1 MTITGIGVDIENISR
16 FRETPFESNELFY
29 RKIFTDEEIFYCL
42 IKSDPYPHFAVR
54 FSAKE
59 AFVKALKINNETN
72 VIDYKSVKIIK
83 EGFQPFIE
91 YKNNRYLLS
100 LSHDTDKSI
109 AFVVIQ

>member
-42 IKSDPYPHFAVR
+42 IKSDPYPHFAAR

-59 AFVKALKINNETN
+59 AFVKALKINNGSKM
-72 VIDYKSVKIIK
+72 IDYKSVKIIK
-83 EGFQPFIE
+83 EGSQPFIE
-91 YKNNRYLLS
+91 FKNSRYLVS
-100 LSHDTDKSI
+100 LSHDEDKSI